1 MRHLRI
7 RLLLV
12 LAAAIPALTACVIG
26 LRAPT
31 APAPCAP
38 ATVPPG
44 PDTLRTVPMRVLQSG
59 ASTIAFVQVTIQ
71 GQGPFQFAV
80 DTGASNT
87 VVDTQVADQLHLQV
101 TGQRRQVTGVVGQE
115 SVPIA
120 RVDRWQ
126 LGDVQLPPGDVAVV
140 DLPDV
145 QHGGGGLQGLIGS
158 DVLSRFA
165 YVVVDYDDQRLGLPP
180 A

>member
-1 MRHLRI
+1 MRHRRL

-12 LAAAIPALTACVIG
+12 LVAAIPALAACVVG

-31 APAPCAP
+31 APGQCAP

-59 ASTIAFVQVTIQ
+59 ESTIAFVQVTIQ
-71 GQGPFQFAV
+71 GQGPFLFAV

-87 VVDTQVADQLHLQV
+87 VVDTQVADQLGLPV
-101 TGQRRQVTGVVGQE
+101 TGQKRQVTGVVGQE

-120 RVDRWQ
+120 RVDQWQ
-126 LGDVQLPPGDVAVV
+126 LGDVQLPSGDVAVV
-140 DLPDV
+140 DLPDA
-145 QHGGGGLQGLIGS
+145 QHVVAGS
-158 DVLSRFA
+158 R
-165 YVVVDYDDQRLGLPP
+165 G
-180 A
+180 